1 MVSRAWCVNSNARV
15 TVFDLIIVVLLVLFT
30 SIGALRGML
39 REFLSLAVWILAI
52 GSGWLFA
59 DAVGGW
65 FEMLA
70 DTDLRRLLG
79 FLTIV
84 LAMLGALSIV
94 AFVLRKLLPRPV
106 PGAMDRGV
114 GAVLGAVRGVAV
126 VVVMVLLAGLTSLP
140 KKDDWRDSRL
150 VGVFLPLAAAAL
162 DWMPLSVARQFR
174 YG

>member
-1 MVSRAWCVNSNARV
+1 M
-15 TVFDLIIVVLLVLFT
+15 TIFDLIIIVLLVLFT

-39 REFLSLAVWILAI
+39 REFLSLTVWTLAI

-59 DAVGGW
+59 DAVGSW
-65 FEMLA
+65 FEVLQ

-84 LAMLGALSIV
+84 LAMLGALSVI
-94 AFVLRKLLPRPV
+94 AFVVRKLLPRPD
-106 PGAMDRGV
+106 PGLADRGV

-140 KKDDWRDSRL
+140 KNDDWRDAVL
-150 VGVFLPLAAAAL
+150 VGVFQPAANRILEWLPA
-162 DWMPLSVARQFR
+162 SVARQFR

>member
-1 MVSRAWCVNSNARV
+1 M
-15 TVFDLIIVVLLVLFT
+15 TIFDLIILVLLLLFT

-94 AFVLRKLLPRPV
+94 AFVVRKLLPRPD
-106 PGAMDRGV
+106 PGATDRGV

-150 VGVFLPLAAAAL
+150 VGVFLPLAAGVL
-162 DWMPLSVARQFR
+162 GWLPPSVARQFR